1 MCCGQKRQAL
11 KNASWQTPANPTE
24 RPRRPERPPEAPRA
38 ERAGAQPQPSSP
50 TRSLLDGPWRD
61 APPEALPHGHHY
73 YVDDSIRRRSPVASQ
88 TRA

>member
-1 MCCGQKRQAL
+1 VARSARRSRTRAGR
-11 KNASWQTPANPTE
+11 
-24 RPRRPERPPEAPRA
+24 RPRTRLNGPGGRSGRQKHLAQS
-38 ERAGAQPQPSSP
+38 RAGAQPQPSSP